1 MNRKGV
7 SFLRSKLALA
17 VIVTLSASLFVHAQ
31 KSLSGAPE
39 VSAQKPLVRIPED
52 WSHHHVVFSN
62 PGKAEDAARK
72 GKLGQWSRVTSDE
85 RYQMQL
91 LRNTL
96 RVRRPFKP
104 FRPGEARRQDLKKD
118 WSMYMGPGAT
128 VGADQYPAK
137 FTFDTTTASCSD
149 FVVYNTSLA
158 GGGSGGQANIVAYS
172 NLYEYSSD
180 SSGCSGTVPSVYWA
194 YSSRAGGEA
203 LTSPV
208 LSADGTKVAYVENT
222 NSGAILQI
230 LQWAAGEGSPQ
241 AAALPDNAYIN
252 STVGAATNYA
262 WNTTNCP
269 SGESCLFSVPFQNFA
284 QDTISAPF
292 YVYSSADTIY
302 VGDAA
307 GNLHEFTGVF
317 NGTPAEVT
325 TGGWPIAVSGNV
337 LTSPVYDSGA
347 SGNVFVADSGGYLY
361 SFNGITAAPQMRS
374 SKLTATGYGIVDAPM
389 LDPSTEEVYV
399 FVGDDANTTGN
410 GPCYSTT
417 GCDGVFQFSAGNTT
431 GVGTGSCSASDI
443 YTWTGSNCGEEAVL
457 GVVGTAFIYDGAFD
471 HIYQVGTGTSGY
483 LWACAPVFSS
493 KPGLDYIAIAA
504 DGGIAPPGQ
513 LSTTAIDLYGSMTTD
528 AASCS
533 SVTENWGSDGTSNDY
548 IFFSVSANSFFSSC
562 YGACLYSFVVD
573 TPGTATT
580 AGGINTSGGSS
591 GIIIDN
597 NLGNGSN
604 TYSQVYYTP
613 LTDQSCGGNGTTGS
627 GIGGCAVQTSQT
639 AP

>member
-1 MNRKGV
+1 MNRRSV

-31 KSLSGAPE
+31 KFLSGAPG
-39 VSAQKPLVRIPED
+39 VSAQRPLVRIPED

-72 GKLGQWSRVTSDE
+72 GKLEQWSRVTSDE

-91 LRNTL
+91 LRNAL
-96 RVRRPFKP
+96 RVRRPLKP
-104 FRPGEARRQDLKKD
+104 FRPVEASRQDLKKD

-172 NLYEYSSD
+172 NLYEYSSGD

-194 YSSRAGGEA
+194 YSSGAGQA
-203 LTSPV
+203 MTSTV
-208 LSADGTKVAYVENT
+208 LSSDGTKVAYVENNAT
-222 NSGAILQI
+222 SGAVLRI

-241 AAALPDNAYIN
+241 AAAVPDYVYAN
-252 STVGAATNYA
+252 STVGAPENTA
-262 WNTTNCP
+262 WNPTNCP
-269 SGESCLFSVPFQNFA
+269 SGQSCLISVPFQNGA
-284 QDTISAPF
+284 HDTIPAPF

-361 SFNGITAAPQMRS
+361 SFNGATANPQMRS
-374 SKLTATGYGIVDAPM
+374 SRLTSGSNTVGIVDAPM
-389 LDPSTEEVYV
+389 LDPSTEKVYV

-410 GPCYSTT
+410 YPCYSTT
-417 GCDGVFQFSAGNTT
+417 GCGGVFQFSAGNTT
-431 GVGTGSCSASDI
+431 IGTVSCNATNVFNWSG
-443 YTWTGSNCGEEAVL
+443 TNCGEE
-457 GVVGTAFIYDGAFD
+457 VVFGTGTGASVYDGAFD
-471 HIYQVGTGTSGY
+471 HIYLTGTGTSGY
-483 LWACAPVFSS
+483 LWLCAPYYGTGPALAFVSIES
-493 KPGLDYIAIAA
+493 N
-504 DGGIAPPGQ
+504 GGF
-513 LSTTAIDLYGSMTTD
+513 LLYGEVVGTASVLFSDLTTGN
-528 AASCS
+528 SGCS
-533 SVTENWGSDGTSNDY
+533 PVTEN
-548 IFFSVSANSFFSSC
+548 
-562 YGACLYSFVVD
+562 
-573 TPGTATT
+573 
-580 AGGINTSGGSS
+580 
-591 GIIIDN
+591 
-597 NLGNGSN
+597 
-604 TYSQVYYTP
+604 
-613 LTDQSCGGNGTTGS
+613 
-627 GIGGCAVQTSQT
+627 
-639 AP
+639 